1 MPKFY
6 AFSHLADAVGVKSAV
21 RLRSKYG
28 VDFLNVLEYLFIH
41 ADKVSKERVV
51 DSDLDDDL
59 PF

>member
-6 AFSHLADAVGVKSAV
+6 AFSHLVEFLGAKSVA
-21 RLRSKYG
+21 RLRVRFG

-41 ADKVSKERVV
+41 AERVSKNRVV
-51 DSDLDDDL
+51 EPAFEDDL